1 MQDQVFPE
9 TICSL
14 LFCPVISY
22 FNATQLCTDFCFT
35 MLIPSLGLGIP
46 VLPSGLSL
54 TVSNPTSLTLGHLLR
69 LSSASCLKV
78 LSHFGNGGLHVKGA
92 MCNFVFHRRESS
104 LLNLLTNFLHHTP
117 GCCLQRFPFPQQ
129 SHTGR

>member
-1 MQDQVFPE
+1 MQHQVFPK
-9 TICSL
+9 TICSF

-46 VLPSGLSL
+46 VLPSGFSL

-69 LSSASCLKV
+69 LSSASRLKV

-117 GCCLQRFPFPQQ
+117 GCCFQRFPFPQQ